1 MSATIK
7 PEPVGMVRQDDTVSE
22 FRHAMSRIVDRLEK
36 HDEAI
41 NRNASDT
48 REHILRCE
56 GANVQAARDIGEI
69 RNEMKS
75 LRDLVMLIAKI
86 GVPLLAIILA
96 VQILG
101 VERAWNVTDSIKSLR
116 HAMPLDPLK

>member
-1 MSATIK
+1 
-7 PEPVGMVRQDDTVSE
+7 MVRENDTVLE
-22 FRHAMSRIVDRLEK
+22 FRHAMGRIVDRLDK
-36 HDEAI
+36 HDDAI
-41 NRNASDT
+41 NHNANDT

-56 GANVQAARDIGEI
+56 GANVQAARDISEL
-69 RNEMKS
+69 RTEMKS
-75 LRDLVMLIAKI
+75 LRELIMLIAKI

-101 VERAWNVTDSIKSLR
+101 IERAWNVTDSIKSLR